1 MSNILTTGKFP
12 APSSVTS
19 QLKDKMDQWE
29 ALLPDVKSGDDQFK
43 VFEDEGQ
50 DHVDV
55 RYVPALNKVK
65 LYIRSEAF
73 SFRSLR
79 RICRRDPPSLDSGRK
94 RSFTGWTWKRNSAKN
109 L

>member
-1 MSNILTTGKFP
+1 MTTGKFP

-50 DHVDV
+50 DHVDDVVV

-65 LYIRSEAF
+65 LYIRSEAKLIF
-73 SFRSLR
+73 
-79 RICRRDPPSLDSGRK
+79 IPI
-94 RSFTGWTWKRNSAKN
+94 A
-109 L
+109 

>member
-1 MSNILTTGKFP
+1 MGKIP

-65 LYIRSEAF
+65 LYIRSEAKLIF
-73 SFRSLR
+73 
-79 RICRRDPPSLDSGRK
+79 IPI
-94 RSFTGWTWKRNSAKN
+94 A
-109 L
+109 